1 MQSVEH
7 LETTG
12 GTPTSYILEIRSV
25 GAADS
30 TELQTGTI

>member
-7 LETTG
+7 LKATG
-12 GTPTSYILEIRSV
+12 GTPTSYILEIWVV